1 MAGKAVPVCD
11 KQGWGQGVPAP
22 QGTAPAFLSPRSSP
36 CRRGCQSSGSS
47 LESSPS
53 ELLTLE
59 QELEPGLGPT
69 RQAKPKGPPGRI
81 PFREF
86 SRQCSGEG
94 LLGGPGQTTAEEPS
108 VHRPY
113 GRASPLSAQ
122 QTAPRKFWWTLNS
135 FRTGPRRW
143 REAKP
148 EPGLARRPPR
158 EPSRSLKTLEITGSP
173 VPTRPWVAYLH
184 SLGTRSPR
192 GVQSRSPKA
201 ALARGN
207 IRNTVFIQVSQTLW
221 PASANLRGILL
232 EVQPSG
238 SCGSGRPPSTQRQLV
253 QRK

>member
-1 MAGKAVPVCD
+1 MAVPGLASPRAVTRAAGSAQTPRGWGWKAQALVAGKAVPVCD

-148 EPGLARRPPR
+148 EPGLARRPPPGTFQKSQDPGNHWQSSSHQALGR
-158 EPSRSLKTLEITGSP
+158 LPALTWDQEPKGCPEQVTKGSSC
-173 VPTRPWVAYLH
+173 PWQY
-184 SLGTRSPR
+184 
-192 GVQSRSPKA
+192 
-201 ALARGN
+201 
-207 IRNTVFIQVSQTLW
+207 
-221 PASANLRGILL
+221 
-232 EVQPSG
+232 
-238 SCGSGRPPSTQRQLV
+238 
-253 QRK
+253 